1 MKIEKEEIER
11 HIYRTE
17 IEKVMILEW
26 IVEETEVE
34 EEIEDVIVE
43 EILEIEIGMIEEK
56 EKIEKIAKE
65 IHKLKIFR

>member
-1 MKIEKEEIER
+1 MKIEKEEIEK
-11 HIYRTE
+11 HIYRIE

-34 EEIEDVIVE
+34 EEIEDVIAE
-43 EILEIEIGMIEEK
+43 EILEIEIEMIEEK
-56 EKIEKIAKE
+56 EKTEKIGKE

>member
-1 MKIEKEEIER
+1 MKIEKEEIEK
-11 HIYRTE
+11 HIYHTE

-34 EEIEDVIVE
+34 EEIEDVIAE
-43 EILEIEIGMIEEK
+43 GILEIEIEMIEEK
-56 EKIEKIAKE
+56 EKTEKIAKE

>member
-26 IVEETEVE
+26 IVEETEAE
-34 EEIEDVIVE
+34 EEIEDVIAE
-43 EILEIEIGMIEEK
+43 GILEIEIEMIEEK
-56 EKIEKIAKE
+56 EKTEKIAKE